1 MVFLYSF
8 LGGGITKYEYRITKN
23 ADMLAPDWLAVRIN
37 YCSIKFVYCIID
49 GAEKLKGV
57 RIDGQIAKI
66 GDTVSFDGKR
76 LSVERR

>member
-1 MVFLYSF
+1 MKQRYIV
-8 LGGGITKYEYRITKN
+8 TED
-23 ADMLAPDWLAVRIN
+23 ADMLAPDWLAARIN

-57 RIDGQIAKI
+57 RIDDQIAKI
-66 GDTVSFDGKR
+66 GDTISFDGKR

>member
-1 MVFLYSF
+1 MKQFYTV
-8 LGGGITKYEYRITKN
+8 TEY
-23 ADMLAPDWLAVRIN
+23 ADMLAPEWLAARIN

-66 GDTVSFDGKR
+66 GDTISFDGKR
-76 LSVERR
+76 LSVEKTSFSKMQ

>member
-1 MVFLYSF
+1 MKQRYIV
-8 LGGGITKYEYRITKN
+8 TED

-37 YCSIKFVYCIID
+37 YSSIKFVYYLAD

-66 GDTVSFDGKR
+66 GDTISFDGKR
-76 LSVERR
+76 LSVEKTSFSKMQ

>member
-1 MVFLYSF
+1 MKNKQYYTV
-8 LGGGITKYEYRITKN
+8 TKD

-66 GDTVSFDGKR
+66 GDAISFDGKR
-76 LSVERR
+76 LSVEKTSFSKMQ